1 MIIQIENLNS
11 MLNSVITQKEEK
23 GNDEK
28 EKDTNNLNIFGNSTK
43 LMEKQK
49 VKTNLLALYQKL
61 KSGKNNLNEEHS

>member
-1 MIIQIENLNS
+1 

-23 GNDEK
+23 GNDGK

>member
-23 GNDEK
+23 GNDGK
-28 EKDTNNLNIFGNSTK
+28 EKDTKNLNIFGNSTK